1 MSGQPPGPRSNG
13 PWWRAL
19 PALETR
25 VPCGPDTHPV
35 RWQDG
40 VLGLPAHP
48 DPEGEVV
55 LAALGGEKAGCIEVA
70 AAWHQHADDLGVM
83 AVGPRDPADSVNV
96 SWEDVQEFRE
106 AGPGRFGGRIT
117 RPHSQPMRRPGPP
130 AGGTGLPPAGG
141 SKFSAAAGAGLFPAG
156 SRRVPRRPIP
166 AGQAEEPERIRA
178 ERLGLLSLLALGP
191 EFQMVLSGTVAA
203 AWADGG
209 PRARERHAHRAALEA
224 ALTGRLAPAAA
235 RWLGIDPDQVDARL
249 HDGPGWGGLELSGT
263 GAARHLRAALP
274 AGWLAAVWACGL
286 TVAGGHLVV
295 AVQQAAWP
303 DATVLAV
310 PEPGRDP
317 VLLSVRAGEEAGRK
331 AGQNAGQNADKNAG
345 PSGDRAHWEVT
356 GVPPAATGGPDEPPR
371 PSPRPSR
378 GEAD

>member
-1 MSGQPPGPRSNG
+1 
-13 PWWRAL
+13 
-19 PALETR
+19 
-25 VPCGPDTHPV
+25 
-35 RWQDG
+35 
-40 VLGLPAHP
+40 
-48 DPEGEVV
+48 V
-55 LAALGGEKAGCIEVA
+55 LAALGGEKPGCIEVA
-70 AAWHQHADDLGVM
+70 AAWHRRASDLGVM

-96 SWEDVQEFRE
+96 SWEDVQEFRSG
-106 AGPGRFGGRIT
+106 GPSRYGGRST

-130 AGGTGLPPAGG
+130 AGGSGLWPAG
-141 SKFSAAAGAGLFPAG
+141 AQRA
-156 SRRVPRRPIP
+156 PRRPIP
-166 AGQAEEPERIRA
+166 ASRADELERIRA

-209 PRARERHAHRAALEA
+209 PRARERHAHQAALEA

-235 RWLGIDPDQVDARL
+235 RWLGIDPDQVDAHL
-249 HDGPGWGGLELSGT
+249 HDGPGWGSLELNGT

-331 AGQNAGQNADKNAG
+331 AGQNADKNAG

-356 GVPPAATGGPDEPPR
+356 GVQPAATGGPDEPARPSPR